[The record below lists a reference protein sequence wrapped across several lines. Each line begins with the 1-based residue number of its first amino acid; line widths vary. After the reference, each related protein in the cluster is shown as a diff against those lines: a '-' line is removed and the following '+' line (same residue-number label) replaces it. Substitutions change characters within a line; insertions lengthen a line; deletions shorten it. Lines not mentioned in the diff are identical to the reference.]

1 MDYPVLVRPGKPS
14 WNMIP
19 PQTTKVN
26 AERLPIF
33 EKRSRSGERMTGSS
47 DSRPDLPPKE
57 AYEEENQDGGIQACK
72 TS

>member
-33 EKRSRSGERMTGSS
+33 EKRSRSGEKDDRLGFEAGSA
-47 DSRPDLPPKE
+47 PQGVL
-57 AYEEENQDGGIQACK
+57 
-72 TS
+72 

>member
-1 MDYPVLVRPGKPS
+1 
-14 WNMIP
+14 
-19 PQTTKVN
+19 
-26 AERLPIF
+26 
-33 EKRSRSGERMTGSS
+33 MTGSS